1 MSYKERMS
9 PAVSNAELSLF
20 QALSARGLTGG
31 MTTQQTI
38 ILQATI
44 PDFTWNLK
52 RKCVYLDGEQV
63 HRKRLERDEEVQGQL
78 EKRGWQVLRV
88 TYTAPLSREALV
100 KVADEV
106 AAFLGE

>member
-1 MSYKERMS
+1 MSYKERMH
-9 PAVSNAELSLF
+9 PVVSNAELSLF
-20 QALSARGLTGG
+20 KALSARGLTGG

-38 ILQATI
+38 VLSATT
-44 PDFTWNLK
+44 PDFTWNQK
-52 RKCVYLDGEQV
+52 RKCVFLDGEQV
-63 HRKRLERDEEVQGQL
+63 HRKRQEHDEEVQSQL